1 MLRRR
6 LARQWPLYAMLL
18 LPIIYYVIFC
28 YWPMYGLNIAFKKNI
43 IKNEWVG
50 LYNFIKFLSDP
61 YFYKLLRNTLLL
73 NVYSLAFSFPAPIA
87 LALMFNELKNL
98 RFKRVIQSITYLPH
112 FISTVVVC
120 GMVVNFLSNDG
131 FVNQVLASLGFER
144 IQFLMQPGFFRPIY
158 IISGIWQN
166 VGWSSIIYLAAISG
180 VDEELYEAATID
192 GAGRL
197 RKVLSITLP
206 CIAPTVS
213 IMLIMAIGG
222 IMSVGAEKV
231 LLLYNG
237 ATYETADVIS
247 TFVYRRGMQGADYSY
262 ASAVGMFQSVV
273 GLLFLYA
280 ANRFSAKISG
290 SSLW

>member
-1 MLRRR
+1 
-6 LARQWPLYAMLL
+6 
-18 LPIIYYVIFC
+18 
-28 YWPMYGLNIAFKKNI
+28 MYGLNIAFKKNI